1 MTAERALARPES
13 MPNQNGE
20 AAPIAPISGSASR
33 SPISAWTA
41 ASADGTETCT
51 CRAHSG
57 VRLISPRISP
67 STRR

>member
-1 MTAERALARPES
+1 

-20 AAPIAPISGSASR
+20 AAPSAPISGSASR
-33 SPISAWTA
+33 SPISASTA
-41 ASADGTETCT
+41 ASGDGIATCT
-51 CRAHSG
+51 CSAHSG